1 MKKTAAYALRIVV
14 IVIPS
19 PVEMASAQMG
29 KPAQTVLVTVMSVF
43 QSAETVSVTLTK
55 TA

>member
-1 MKKTAAYALRIVV
+1 MKKTAAYALRIAGIVV
-14 IVIPS
+14 PS
-19 PVEMASAQMG
+19 PVEMASDQMG
-29 KPAQTVLVTVMSVF
+29 KPAQTVLATVMSVF